1 MFCLAGVESL
11 KSGGE
16 ILKSS
21 KGIFYV
27 VLSSLSFGIMPILA
41 KLAYS
46 REMTTYAVLF
56 LRFSLAAIML
66 FCYLILRKISFRLN
80 KKQIFMVIILGV
92 FGYSATALSLFISY
106 RYISA
111 GLATN
116 IMYIY
121 PIIVTVLSFFIYKD
135 KFTFTKII
143 ALLLCIIGV
152 FIMAG
157 KISGSFNLKGI
168 IFALMSSGFYSFY
181 VMGISHSEIKKI
193 NSYLMTFYLSII
205 SGIIMFIMGEA
216 THTMNLSL
224 ITPYS
229 FVCVL
234 LLAFISTVVALMA
247 FLKGVKLIGPANAS
261 ILSTLEP
268 VASLILGWLILKE
281 NITFR
286 IALGCIFI
294 LISVFVLS
302 KKSQY

>member
-1 MFCLAGVESL
+1 M
-11 KSGGE
+11 KN
-16 ILKSS
+16 S

-46 REMTTYAVLF
+46 RGMTTYSVLF
-56 LRFSLAAIML
+56 LRFSFAAVML
-66 FCYLILRKISFRLN
+66 FCYLILKKISFRMN
-80 KKQIFMVIILGV
+80 KKQTFMIIILGV

-111 GLATN
+111 GLATS

-121 PIIVTVLSFFIYKD
+121 PVIVTILSFFIYKD
-135 KFTFTKII
+135 KLTFTKII
-143 ALLLCIIGV
+143 ALLLCITGV

-157 KISGSFNLKGI
+157 KASGSFNLKGI

-181 VMGISHSEIKKI
+181 VMGASYSEVEKI

-205 SGIIMFIMGEA
+205 SCIVMFIMGES
-216 THTMNLSL
+216 THTMDLGM

-229 FVCVL
+229 FICVL

-247 FLKGVKLIGPANAS
+247 FLQGVRLIGPANAS

-286 IALGCIFI
+286 ITLGCIFV
-294 LISVFVLS
+294 LTSVVILS
-302 KKSQY
+302 KKEA

>member
-1 MFCLAGVESL
+1 M
-11 KSGGE
+11 
-16 ILKSS
+16 I
-21 KGIFYV
+21 
-27 VLSSLSFGIMPILA
+27 LSSLSFGIMPILA
-41 KLAYS
+41 KLAYK
-46 REMTTYAVLF
+46 RGMTTYAVLF

-66 FCYLILRKISFRLN
+66 LCYLIFKKISFRLN

-111 GLATN
+111 GLATS

-121 PIIVTVLSFFIYKD
+121 PVIVTILSFFIYKD

-143 ALLLCIIGV
+143 ALLLCITGV

-157 KISGSFNLKGI
+157 KVSGSLNLKGI

-181 VMGISHSEIKKI
+181 VIGISHSEIKKI
-193 NSYLMTFYLSII
+193 NSYLMTFYLSMI
-205 SGIIMFIMGEA
+205 SGIIMFIMGES
-216 THTMNLSL
+216 THTMNLSV

-234 LLAFISTVVALMA
+234 ILAFISTVVALMA

-286 IALGCIFI
+286 IALGCVFI
-294 LISVFVLS
+294 LTSVFVLS
-302 KKSQY
+302 KKKRC